1 MAFDPELEAHKTWL
15 GYLQPEGLVVSPH
28 ELRRKGVVLSQ
39 DVSAIQARVAVV
51 APPVDDKAFI
61 GSFAQFAREVLEWPL
76 AQLAGS
82 PGGPLVPESF
92 CVPLPEF
99 GDVLR
104 PTHALLDAE
113 GRVLLPVW
121 ELAPGTGLDRAVEG
135 SGWSASPEARME
147 RLLREHGDGGH
158 GSDLLAGLLC
168 NGKEL
173 RLVVAPR
180 GESSGYVTWPVAP
193 LTQVAGRPL
202 LAALVMLLG
211 AHRLLDAPADS
222 RLPQLLKESRKYQSV
237 VSTQLAEQVLYG
249 LWELL
254 RGFQGADALSTDKF
268 LSRLAREHPEQ
279 IYGGLLTVML
289 RLVFVLFAEHRG
301 LFPGDIVFQENYA
314 ISGLFERLRADAG
327 RYPDTMDQ
335 RYGAWAAL
343 LALFRLV
350 HGGGGHAARF
360 SLPARHGELFDPARY
375 PFLEGAY
382 VAHDTLE
389 RFESPKVS
397 DGCVL
402 RVLEALL
409 VLDGERLTY
418 RALDVEQIG
427 SVYEAMMGFKVEVAH
442 GLSVAVRPDHVVVD
456 LEALLATSAGER
468 AKRLKEIA
476 ACDLA
481 PKAQAAL
488 KTACT
493 QEELLAAVGNRIS
506 RFTPRPVPAFGLYL
520 QPTEERRRSGSHYTP
535 RELTAPIV
543 ETTLAPI
550 LRELGASPTAAQLL
564 SLKVCDPAMGSGAF
578 LVETCRQLAEHVV
591 RAWER
596 HGGMPKLAPDEDALL
611 HARRLVAQRCLY
623 GVDRNP
629 FAVSLAKLSVW
640 LVTLARD
647 HAFTF
652 LDHALKHGDSLLGLT
667 RERIERFH
675 WLPEADAGPLFA
687 GVKAS
692 AVKAASLRARIGGE
706 HEGSE
711 AAQTL
716 DLKEANDEVHG
727 ARRMGDLVLLAF
739 MSREKP
745 KERESF
751 RTLLR
756 ERLRRAVDGD
766 AEESASLDAELSQR
780 KSEEPPFAPFHW
792 ELEFPEV
799 FERAEN
805 GFDAVVG
812 NPPFLGGKRIT
823 TVLGEATRD
832 WLATCFEDSNSSSD
846 VVAYFFRRAFELLR
860 AGGTFGLI
868 ATNTISQGDTRATG
882 LRGICSR
889 GGVIFEARRR
899 FKWPIPG
906 AAVIVSVVH
915 IRKGPHDATLILDG
929 KTVGR
934 ISAFL
939 FRHGADNDPHPLR
952 ANEGKSFIGAYVL
965 GMGFTFDD
973 SSVDDDA
980 NRLVEM
986 HRLVAKN
993 PKNAERIFLFL
1004 GGEELNDSPTQSP
1017 HRYVINFGD
1026 ISEGEAR
1033 SSWPDLMS
1041 ILELKVKPSRLLV
1054 KRDAHRRN
1062 WWHYGDKRPALF
1074 AELRRIEC
1082 EQPPEKQRVLANSLI
1097 SAHLSFAFQPTRRVF
1112 SHKLN
1117 VVTLHQ
1123 DAAIALLQGRVHEVW
1138 ARFLSSTMKDD
1149 LNYSPSDCFETFPF
1163 PSKWEANA
1171 VLEAAGREYDTFRAK
1186 LMVDNDEGLTKTYNR
1201 FHDPNE
1207 QDPRI
1212 HKLRDLHAAL
1222 DRAVL
1227 DAYGWTDLAPTCDFE
1242 LEYEIDEAEYAN
1254 RKKPWRYRW
1263 NEAMRDEVLARL
1275 LSLNQ
1280 SRAEEER
1287 LTGKAAPAPEA
1298 PKKTKKAGRGKQKPQ
1313 GPGLFGDQ
1321 DK

>member
-39 DVSAIQARVAVV
+39 DVSAIQARVAAV

-121 ELAPGTGLDRAVEG
+121 ELAPGTELDRAVEG

-237 VSTQLAEQVLYG
+237 VSTQLADQVLYG

-254 RGFQGADALSTDKF
+254 RGLQGADALSTDKF

-301 LFPGDIVFQENYA
+301 LFPSDIVFQENYA
-314 ISGLFERLRADAG
+314 VSGLFERLRADAG

-350 HGGGGHAARF
+350 HRGGGHAARF

-375 PFLEGAY
+375 PFLEGAFT
-382 VAHDTLE
+382 AHDTLE

-427 SVYEAMMGFKVEVAH
+427 SVYEAMMGFKVEAAH
-442 GLSVAVRPDHVVVD
+442 GVSVAVRPDHVVVD

-468 AKRLKEIA
+468 AKRLKESA

-493 QEELLAAVGNRIS
+493 QDELLAAVGNRIS
-506 RFTPRPVPAFGLYL
+506 RFTPRPVPVGGLYL

-550 LRELGASPTAAQLL
+550 LRELGTSPTAVQLL

-629 FAVSLAKLSVW
+629 FAVGLAKLSVW

-692 AVKAASLRARIGGE
+692 TRRAASLRARIGGE

-716 DLKEANDEVHG
+716 DLKEANDEVHA
-727 ARRMGDLVLLAF
+727 ARRLGDLVLLAF

-751 RTLLR
+751 RALLR
-756 ERLRRAVDGD
+756 ERLRRALDGD
-766 AEESASLDAELSQR
+766 PEELASLDAELSHR

-799 FERAEN
+799 FQREQA

-812 NPPFLGGKRIT
+812 NPPFAGKT
-823 TVLGEATRD
+823 TLAKGNPKGYVD
-832 WLATCFEDSNSSSD
+832 WLCALHDEANGNADL
-846 VVAYFFRRAFELLR
+846 VAHFFRRAFALLR
-860 AGGTFGLI
+860 LGGAFGLI
-868 ATNTISQGDTRATG
+868 ATNTIAQGDTRAAG
-882 LRGICSR
+882 LRFLCGQ

-899 FKWPIPG
+899 YKWPVPG
-906 AAVIVSVVH
+906 AAVIVSVIHV
-915 IRKGPHDATLILDG
+915 RKGAHDSPPILDG
-929 KTVGR
+929 ERVQR
-934 ISAFL
+934 ISAYL
-939 FRHGADNDPHPLR
+939 FHKGGNEDPHRLR
-952 ANEGKSFIGAYVL
+952 ANAGKSFQGVIVL
-965 GMGFTFDD
+965 GLGFTFDD
-973 SSVDDDA
+973 TNKDDGANSISEMQRLIEKDA
-980 NRLVEM
+980 R
-986 HRLVAKN
+986 
-993 PKNAERIFLFL
+993 NAERIFSYL
-1004 GGEELNDSPTQSP
+1004 GGEELNESPTHAP
-1017 HRYVINFGD
+1017 HRFVINFGEMSYD
-1026 ISEGEAR
+1026 EALVG
-1033 SSWPDLMS
+1033 WPDLMG
-1041 ILELKVKPSRLLV
+1041 IVERRVKPGRATKDARKYPRMVHEWWKFWNSRPDLHSAIAVHRRVLVCGQTSKYRSFTFVPARNMAFDQKLVVFPFEGARALALLSSRLHE
-1054 KRDAHRRN
+1054 R
-1062 WWHYGDKRPALF
+1062 WALF
-1074 AELRRIEC
+1074 
-1082 EQPPEKQRVLANSLI
+1082 
-1097 SAHLSFAFQPTRRVF
+1097 F
-1112 SHKLN
+1112 
-1117 VVTLHQ
+1117 
-1123 DAAIALLQGRVHEVW
+1123 G
-1138 ARFLSSTMKDD
+1138 STMKDD
-1149 LNYSPSDCFETFPF
+1149 PVYTPTDCFETFPF
-1163 PSKWEANA
+1163 PTGWEMNA
-1171 VLEAAGREYDTFRAK
+1171 ALESAGREYDSFRAN

-1212 HKLRDLHAAL
+1212 HKLRELHAAL

-1280 SRAEEER
+1280 ARAEEER
-1287 LTGKAAPAPEA
+1287 LTGKAAPVPDA
-1298 PKKTKKAGRGKQKPQ
+1298 PKKTRKAGRSKQKPQ